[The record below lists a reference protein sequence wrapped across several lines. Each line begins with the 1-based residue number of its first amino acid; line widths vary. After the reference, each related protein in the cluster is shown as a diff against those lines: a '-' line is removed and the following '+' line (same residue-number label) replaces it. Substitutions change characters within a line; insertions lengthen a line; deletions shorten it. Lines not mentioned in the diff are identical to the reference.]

1 MFDKYYENIDEVIG
15 YSHNSTL
22 SPGTQDFHL
31 HDRYEIYFF
40 ISGDVTYFIENKVH
54 KLEYGDLLIMNNHE
68 IHRPSIKYGDIYERI
83 VIHFDPSLPGIL
95 SPKGYDL
102 LYCFENRKPGEGNR
116 LRLDNVR
123 CTELI
128 RLFDKIESLSKT
140 PYESSKVLKL
150 AYFLEVLV
158 YVRHLYSGSR
168 GKKEHERTPEKLIP
182 ILEYINENLD
192 GDLSLRE
199 LEEKFYI
206 DRYYL
211 SRLFKKSTGSSLH
224 EYIIYKRL
232 SKAKQL
238 LGDGA
243 NVTDAAMMSGFHD
256 YSNFIRMFKR
266 VVGTSPGRYKK
277 GMR

>member
-1 MFDKYYENIDEVIG
+1 MFDMYYENIDDVIG
-15 YSHNSTL
+15 YSHNATL
-22 SPGTQDFHL
+22 SPVTQDFHL

-40 ISGDVTYFIENKVH
+40 ISGDVTYFIENKVQ
-54 KLEYGDLLIMNNHE
+54 KLEYGDLLIMNSHE
-68 IHRPSIKYGDIYERI
+68 IHRPSVKHGDTYERI
-83 VIHFDPSLPGIL
+83 VIHFDPSLPGLL
-95 SPKGYDL
+95 SPKEYDL
-102 LYCFENRKPGEGNR
+102 LDCFENRKPGEGNR
-116 LRLDNVR
+116 LRLDNAR
-123 CTELI
+123 CTELL
-128 RLFDKIESLSKT
+128 RLFAKFEELPRPTHESG
-140 PYESSKVLKL
+140 KVLKL
-150 AYFLEVLV
+150 AYFLEVLI
-158 YVRHLYSGSR
+158 YVKHLYSGKR
-168 GKKEHERTPEKLIP
+168 EKKEQERTPEKLIP

-238 LGDGA
+238 LGEGA
-243 NVTDAAMMSGFHD
+243 NVTEAAMMSGFHD